1 MTPVAHSNIETFM
14 KQNMEHKHGSVLR
27 LVDNRKNFLAY
38 KSLGFINEFLSFIK
52 IQQLFNFNTANKQ
65 PNY

>member
-1 MTPVAHSNIETFM
+1 M